1 MKVKDFIYCLFSV
14 LMITVYLS
22 IPTNGNTV
30 ISKNVKVDS
39 TIVKLNNDENKL
51 DLYCIEEDMFV
62 EYPYT
67 VSNNG
72 KEFIKKHEDLRLQ
85 AYNDPTPEKR
95 SIGYG
100 HQLLPGENF
109 ETITKI
115 QAEQLF
121 ENDIKKVEASV
132 NRLLKNTNKN
142 FKYTQG
148 FIDGLASMIYN
159 CGEYGVS
166 TTDFYQ
172 RLLRCRY
179 DKNELNN
186 INEADLNFTLAAV
199 KTSKI
204 FCEGHKIRRA
214 NEYSLMLN

>member
-1 MKVKDFIYCLFSV
+1 MKVKDYIYGSFSI
-14 LMITVYLS
+14 LMIIGYLS
-22 IPTNGNTV
+22 VPTTIKSTEIETN
-30 ISKNVKVDS
+30 IIDS
-39 TIVKLNNDENKL
+39 VTCSNNKEQL
-51 DLYCIEEDMFV
+51 DWYSDFPEDNFV

-72 KEFIKKHEDLRLQ
+72 KEFIKNHEDLRLQ

-95 SIGYG
+95 SIGWG
-100 HQLLPGENF
+100 HQLLPNENY
-109 ETITKI
+109 ETITKSK
-115 QAEQLF
+115 AEQLF
-121 ENDIKKVEASV
+121 ESDIKKVEASV
-132 NRLLKNTNKN
+132 NRLLKNTNKK
-142 FKYTQG
+142 FRYTQG

-172 RLLRCRY
+172 RLLKCRY
-179 DKNELNN
+179 DGDELNN
-186 INEADLNFTLAAV
+186 INKADLNFTLAAV

-214 NEYSLMLN
+214 NEYKLMLN